1 MNKKIKKKSK
11 QNTNKHGRKKE
22 DGKKGSVQKLDIVSK
37 ITPVVQVMTLIKT
50 LIEFANLFLWGTAT
64 ILSFWGHL

>member
-11 QNTNKHGRKKE
+11 QNTNKHARKKE

-37 ITPVVQVMTLIKT
+37 ITLVVQVMTLIKT

>member
-11 QNTNKHGRKKE
+11 QNTNKNGRKKE

-37 ITPVVQVMTLIKT
+37 ITLVV
-50 LIEFANLFLWGTAT
+50 
-64 ILSFWGHL
+64 